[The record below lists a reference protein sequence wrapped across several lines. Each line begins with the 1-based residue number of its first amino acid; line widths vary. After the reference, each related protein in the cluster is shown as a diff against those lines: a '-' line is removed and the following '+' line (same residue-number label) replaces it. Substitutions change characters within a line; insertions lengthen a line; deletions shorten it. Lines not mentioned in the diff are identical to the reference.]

1 MRSTDTNTPNIRLV
15 VLRSDGT
22 RDTFDHTHAADG
34 TSGGVLIVTKSEAN
48 ELLGI
53 TTEVVAGYS
62 AASWARFFY
71 EPVPSVPDYAED
83 GDEAPAVGAI

>member
-1 MRSTDTNTPNIRLV
+1 MSTSTTSPDIRLV

-22 RDTFDHTHAADG
+22 RDTFDNTHAADG
-34 TSGGVLIVTKSEAN
+34 TSGGTLVIMKTDKSPT
-48 ELLGI
+48 I
-53 TTEVVAGYS
+53 DRVRIVAGYS
-62 AASWARFFY
+62 ATSWARFFY

>member
-1 MRSTDTNTPNIRLV
+1 MSSWPTPMPDPNIRLV

-22 RDTFDHTHAADG
+22 RDTFDSNHTADA
-34 TSGGVLIVTKSEAN
+34 TSGTLIITGIMD
-48 ELLGI
+48 EL
-53 TTEVVAGYS
+53 VAGYS
-62 AASWARFFY
+62 ATSWARFFY